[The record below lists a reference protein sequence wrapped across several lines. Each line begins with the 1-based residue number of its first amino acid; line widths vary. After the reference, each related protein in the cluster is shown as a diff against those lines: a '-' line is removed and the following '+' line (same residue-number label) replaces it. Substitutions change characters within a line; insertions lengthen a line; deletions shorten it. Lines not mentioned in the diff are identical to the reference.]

1 MVGPGSRFSGTTHL
15 QVNKPYLPG
24 TLPQRQGW
32 DPQPPGQV
40 PPAEEVNIYVLPQR
54 AQVGP
59 VQKLNRSHRET
70 QPRSIS
76 TRRAGKRFSEREVT
90 GVDFGVFFP
99 PSYQKDP
106 LRSHHDCTS
115 IRLTLKTALQGVGER
130 DFEKY
135 LALAAPCLLQPPKEQ
150 QVFLPRAITRQMERD
165 QRHKGGC

>member
-32 DPQPPGQV
+32 APRRPRDPQPPGQV
-40 PPAEEVNIYVLPQR
+40 PPAEEVNIHVLPQR

-59 VQKLNRSHRET
+59 VQKLQRSHRET

-90 GVDFGVFFP
+90 GVDFGFFSP
-99 PSYQKDP
+99 PKLP
-106 LRSHHDCTS
+106 
-115 IRLTLKTALQGVGER
+115 ER
-130 DFEKY
+130 PFEKPPWLHQHPIDFEDS
-135 LALAAPCLLQPPKEQ
+135 AARSGWKGVWKVLGISGS
-150 QVFLPRAITRQMERD
+150 LPFTATEGTTSLPA
-165 QRHKGGC
+165 KGYY